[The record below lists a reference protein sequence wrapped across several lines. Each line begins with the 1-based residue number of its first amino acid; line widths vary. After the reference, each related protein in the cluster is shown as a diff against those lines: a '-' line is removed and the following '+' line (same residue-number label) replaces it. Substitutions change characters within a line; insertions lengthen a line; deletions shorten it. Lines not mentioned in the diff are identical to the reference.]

1 MGLFRRT
8 LCETGEAPGRT
19 LIETQPTLAATDLQ
33 STVGGAGT
41 ARAGGKWTLTAP
53 VPGAQ
58 SGTMLTVHT
67 TPAVTAEP
75 LRGWHLTFWLGEAFD
90 FGISFRAA
98 LAEIASILGEAKPTN
113 IALPNFVDGEDFVE
127 GQLSFGNA
135 TIGIYYEYSLGY
147 LSLNSSDRAPLDQI
161 ETLTLPFVRTT

>member
-1 MGLFRRT
+1 MSGIGGKRT
-8 LCETGEAPGRT
+8 LTR
-19 LIETQPTLAATDLQ
+19 
-33 STVGGAGT
+33 
-41 ARAGGKWTLTAP
+41 P

-58 SGTMLTVHT
+58 FGTMLTVHT

-90 FGISFRAA
+90 YQIPFRAA
-98 LAEIASILGEAKPTN
+98 LAEIVSILGQAKPTN
-113 IALPNFVDGEDFVE
+113 IALPNFLEGEDFVE

-147 LSLNSSDRAPLDQI
+147 LSLNSEDRAPLDQI
-161 ETLTLPFVRTT
+161 EALTRPFVRTT